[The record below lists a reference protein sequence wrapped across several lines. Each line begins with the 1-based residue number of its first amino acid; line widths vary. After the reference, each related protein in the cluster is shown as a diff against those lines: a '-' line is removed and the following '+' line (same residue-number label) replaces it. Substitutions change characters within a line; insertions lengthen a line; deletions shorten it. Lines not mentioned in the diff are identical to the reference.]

1 MQPRRRGAFTLVE
14 LLVVIGIIALL
25 ISILIPVLGRAALA
39 TRMQGPLIVEEFDA
53 TCVVPP
59 GASAEL
65 DAHGNIVIDAGE

>member
-1 MQPRRRGAFTLVE
+1 MDT
-14 LLVVIGIIALL
+14 
-25 ISILIPVLGRAALA
+25 PVLGRAALA
-39 TRMQGPLIVEEFDA
+39 KRMQGPLIVEEFDA